1 MQRERDGGG
10 YGRLRTSYLVKYLLM
25 CFFLAADMAL
35 NASAEYMEL
44 GTAFGTTSAVSVVLA
59 QAFVQI
65 VGAINL
71 FILLGTTFPFRNGL
85 LGLLG
90 SQFRA
95 VLWMQFIYFIT
106 TIVMGISRI
115 SILSNSTTMTTLWD
129 HPGYYLLSC
138 LQKLAMIPYCHLTL
152 DALTTLGDAKYYTKE
167 AWISLRI
174 RQDPVALQG
183 VAGNMLHAHEIRAM
197 GEKLS
202 TAREQCMLSSYEK
215 GIGIYRGVLG
225 QLKPAIK
232 KLSQMKERQDW
243 LQVESELEAELA
255 AILDYVDLMHGL
267 KTPTGARHRKPAASP
282 SDRPSSGGRWQVV
295 ESKPPPNDD
304 PDVWAPPSPD
314 RRRGAPPGSVPNWAD
329 NNAKRNHRFN
339 AAAGQQAPV
348 VRSNPP
354 ARLANRAP
362 PERGAE
368 RKPRPA
374 AVPPK
379 KATGSTP
386 GKDAK
391 APSSTPKKPGEKPK
405 YSDMAREQGWVDL
418 ELIEGIERD
427 IVDNG
432 PKITFDDIAGLE
444 HTKALLQEAVMLPQ
458 IAPHLFKDGR
468 LKPCNGVLMFGPPG
482 TGKTLLAKAVANVCN
497 STFFNVSASTLAS
510 KYRGESEKMVRI
522 LFEMAR
528 YYSPAIIFMDE
539 IDAIAGA
546 RGGAEEHE
554 SSRRVKTEL
563 LVQINGVGSGEKT
576 DIENNRVMVL
586 AATNL
591 PWQIDEAM
599 RRRLTKRV
607 YIPLPDL
614 HGRRALFQLNL
625 KKVDVAD
632 DVNYDTLATTTEGYS
647 GDDICGVCE
656 TAKMFP
662 VKRLYTPEYLVQLQ
676 AKRNEG
682 AGDDEIKAMEKNG
695 LVVTM
700 VRAATPTELTAP

>member
-1 MQRERDGGG
+1 M
-10 YGRLRTSYLVKYLLM
+10 S
-25 CFFLAADMAL
+25 L
-35 NASAEYMEL
+35 NASAEYMNLIEKSPL
-44 GTAFGTTSAVSVVLA
+44 GAAFSVIL
-59 QAFVQI
+59 VQGFI
-65 VGAINL
+65 QIAAAINL

-85 LGLLG
+85 LGILAHH
-90 SQFRA
+90 FNKI
-95 VLWMQFIYFIT
+95 LWIHFIYFLLSALLA
-106 TIVMGISRI
+106 IVRI
-115 SILSNSTTMTTLWD
+115 SILTKGATIMELWD
-129 HPGYYLLSC
+129 YPGYYFLSVV
-138 LQKLAMIPYCHLTL
+138 QKLFMIAYAHATL
-152 DALTTLGDAKYYTKE
+152 DTVARLGNVKYYTKD
-167 AWISLRI
+167 AWVQIHSHL
-174 RQDPVALQG
+174 P
-183 VAGNMLHAHEIRAM
+183 
-197 GEKLS
+197 S
-202 TAREQCMLSSYEK
+202 
-215 GIGIYRGVLG
+215 IGIYRGVLNE
-225 QLKPAIK
+225 LKPAIK
-232 KLSQMKERQDW
+232 RVSGMKERQDW

-255 AILDYVDLMHGL
+255 IILDYMDSLHGL
-267 KTPTGARHRKPAASP
+267 KTAPGAKNRKPRGSTP
-282 SDRPSSGGRWQVV
+282 PERPNSGDRWQVV
-295 ESKPPPNDD
+295 ENKRSASENAD

-314 RRRGAPPGSVPNWAD
+314 RRRAPAAPNWVD
-329 NNAKRNHRFN
+329 NNVKRNNRLN
-339 AAAGQQAPV
+339 AAAGQQQNAAPV
-348 VRSNPP
+348 RGNPP
-354 ARLANRAP
+354 ARLANRAVADK
-362 PERGAE
+362 ENN
-368 RKPRPA
+368 RKPRAAPGVKKNTPA
-374 AVPPK
+374 ASNADKPP
-379 KATGSTP
+379 ST
-386 GKDAK
+386 
-391 APSSTPKKPGEKPK
+391 TPKKPGEKPK
-405 YSDMAREQGWVDL
+405 YSELAREQGWVDI

-432 PKITFDDIAGLE
+432 PKITFEDIAGLE
-444 HTKALLQEAVMLPQ
+444 HTKQLLQEAVMLPQ

-528 YYSPAIIFMDE
+528 HYSPAIIFMDE

-563 LVQINGVGSGEKT
+563 LVQINGVGSGEKS

-614 HGRRALFQLNL
+614 HGRKALFQLNL
-625 KKVDVAD
+625 KRVDVAE
-632 DVNYDTLATTTEGYS
+632 DVDYDKLATATEGYS

-662 VKRLYTPEYLVQLQ
+662 VKRLYTPEYLKQLQ
-676 AKRNEG
+676 VKRNEG

-695 LVVTM
+695 LVHDI
-700 VRAATPTELTAP
+700 LTALDNVSKSVGQDQLVRFQKWEEEFGSK

>member
-1 MQRERDGGG
+1 
-10 YGRLRTSYLVKYLLM
+10 
-25 CFFLAADMAL
+25 
-35 NASAEYMEL
+35 
-44 GTAFGTTSAVSVVLA
+44 
-59 QAFVQI
+59 
-65 VGAINL
+65 
-71 FILLGTTFPFRNGL
+71 
-85 LGLLG
+85 
-90 SQFRA
+90 
-95 VLWMQFIYFIT
+95 
-106 TIVMGISRI
+106 
-115 SILSNSTTMTTLWD
+115 
-129 HPGYYLLSC
+129 
-138 LQKLAMIPYCHLTL
+138 
-152 DALTTLGDAKYYTKE
+152 
-167 AWISLRI
+167 
-174 RQDPVALQG
+174 
-183 VAGNMLHAHEIRAM
+183 MLHAHEIRAM

-215 GIGIYRGVLG
+215 GIGLYRGVLG

-232 KLSQMKERQDW
+232 RLSQMKERQDW
-243 LQVESELEAELA
+243 LQVESEIEAELA
-255 AILDYVDLMHGL
+255 GVLDYVDALHGL
-267 KTPTGARHRKPAASP
+267 KLAPGARNRKPRASTP
-282 SDRPSSGGRWQVV
+282 PDRPSSGDRWQVV
-295 ESKPPPNDD
+295 DHKPPSNDD

-314 RRRGAPPGSVPNWAD
+314 RRRGAPAGVPNWAD
-329 NNAKRNHRFN
+329 NNAKRNNRFN
-339 AAAGQQAPV
+339 AAAGQMGQQAAPV
-348 VRSNPP
+348 VRGNPP
-354 ARLANRAP
+354 ARLANRPVPDKAS
-362 PERGAE
+362 
-368 RKPRPA
+368 KPRAAPA
-374 AVPPK
+374 PGAKKPGVPP
-379 KATGSTP
+379 AS
-386 GKDAK
+386 KDAK
-391 APSSTPKKPGEKPK
+391 PPTSSTPKKPGEKAK
-405 YSDMAREQGWVDL
+405 YSEMAREQGWVDV

-444 HTKALLQEAVMLPQ
+444 HTKQLLQEAVMLPQ

-614 HGRRALFQLNL
+614 SGRKALFQLNL

-632 DVNYDTLATTTEGYS
+632 DVNYEILATTTEGYS

-662 VKRLYTPEYLVQLQ
+662 VKRLYTPDYLVQLQ

-700 VRAATPTELTAP
+700 NDILMALENVSKSVGQDQLVRFQKWEEEFGSK